1 LEDKDSPNL
10 NKSPDETSEVEL
22 AQFEDANELSPIGP
36 FDTPEE
42 NSFQMETTNPINY
55 EGTNPSISAELID
68 SSLIT
73 EEKVSHKEKFE
84 ATLKDIQ
91 TLLTKIIL
99 SPFVLMR
106 LVCLLTG
113 AFVILLTIFFT
124 LYVVDFFG
132 SLPDI
137 ESKSFKDIKLDAVL
151 KVHKNFRNERTR
163 KKYFWVPL
171 HKINRELIY
180 AVIMSEDS
188 TFLEHNGVNFNAM
201 IDSLATNIRKR
212 EYQRGA
218 STITQQVVKNV
229 YINQD
234 KTISR
239 KLKEI
244 LIARDLESKFSK
256 NEILEIYLNIAEF
269 GPELYGVGMSGFH
282 FFRRSTKNITAD
294 QGAYLALM
302 LPSPRRNYFSIHD
315 NHYISKKNSR
325 KMNRILRDMRYLEY
339 LSPKQYNERRKF
351 SFIKEL
357 FKE

>member
-1 LEDKDSPNL
+1 VEDK
-10 NKSPDETSEVEL
+10 ETSEIEKDL
-22 AQFEDANELSPIGP
+22 SESSEIEINDFENT
-36 FDTPEE
+36 TPEISSQE
-42 NSFQMETTNPINY
+42 STNSGMIIPSEV
-55 EGTNPSISAELID
+55 TNPSLSIENLSKQKGEE
-68 SSLIT
+68 T
-73 EEKVSHKEKFE
+73 EISHKEKFE
-84 ATLKDIQ
+84 AILKDIQ
-91 TLLTKIIL
+91 ILLKKIIL
-99 SPFVLMR
+99 SPFLLIR
-106 LVCLLTG
+106 LICLISG
-113 AFVILLTIFFT
+113 AFVIVMTILLT

-137 ESKSFKDIKLDAVL
+137 DSKTFKDVKLDAVL

-180 AVIMSEDS
+180 SIIMSEDS

-244 LIARDLESKFSK
+244 LIARDLESQFSK

-269 GPELYGVGMSGFH
+269 GPEIYGVGMAGFH
-282 FFRRSTKNITAD
+282 FFGKNTKEINAS

-302 LPSPRRNYFSIHD
+302 LPSPRRYYFSIHD
-315 NHYISKKNSR
+315 NHYLSKKNYK
-325 KMNRILRDMRYLEY
+325 KMRRILRDMRYLEY
-339 LSPKQYNERRKF
+339 LSPVQYAKRIKF
-351 SFIKEL
+351 PFVKEI
-357 FKE
+357 FKD